1 MAHRPGELY
10 IWGSDGSW
18 FPNIPADVI
27 SATDEPGVYKGAIT
41 FVGEVGDLHFTVFKR
56 LGPVCDYVNATR
68 LTPYSDGDPAN
79 LDENIPAFAPEA
91 SPGAW
96 LFTGE
101 PGTYD
106 IEVDLTQGS
115 GIIRISAK
123 SATGITATTAAPAAK
138 TYYYDLQG
146 RFLGN
151 VEPQKGVYIR
161 LLLWQAAMP
170 SGIHMHLT
178 ASRSISVMSS
188 FCSYYVFVLFPL
200 FSLAI
205 STTLQWRF
213 PKGRS
218 EDVKGP

>member
-1 MAHRPGELY
+1 MEPNLTVNLVKGEESDFFIGASVENPVFAYVTLDLVKGRLTLHGTDDSYPTGYPKELY
-10 IWGSDGSW
+10 TIGCNGVW

-27 SATDEPGVYKGAIT
+27 SATDEPGVYKGEIT
-41 FVGEVGDLHFTVFKR
+41 FAGEVGDLHFTVFKR
-56 LGPVCDYVNATR
+56 LGAIWDFVNATR

-106 IEVDLTQGS
+106 IKVDLTQGS

-123 SATGITATTAAPAAK
+123 SATGITAPTAAPAAK

-151 VEPQKGVYIR
+151 VEPQKGVY
-161 LLLWQAAMP
+161 
-170 SGIHMHLT
+170 
-178 ASRSISVMSS
+178 V
-188 FCSYYVFVLFPL
+188 
-200 FSLAI
+200 
-205 STTLQWRF
+205 
-213 PKGRS
+213 
-218 EDVKGP
+218 VKGKKIKK

>member
-27 SATDEPGVYKGAIT
+27 SATDEPGVYKGEIT

-56 LGPVCDYVNATR
+56 LGPVWDFVNATR

-123 SATGITATTAAPAAK
+123 SATGITAPTAAPAAK

-151 VEPQKGVYIR
+151 VEPQKGVY
-161 LLLWQAAMP
+161 
-170 SGIHMHLT
+170 
-178 ASRSISVMSS
+178 V
-188 FCSYYVFVLFPL
+188 
-200 FSLAI
+200 
-205 STTLQWRF
+205 
-213 PKGRS
+213 
-218 EDVKGP
+218 VKGKKALLKVKR